1 MDMAAVAGTA
11 QGDLADVV
19 ARAGAM
25 APPPPSTSHRA
36 PPPSAAAAD
45 HMSSA
50 AMAGQIMLPYEEE
63 PRPASIACRDAVMFQ
78 APSIV
83 VDPCLSSSATA
94 PRGGYWLP
102 PQQQLAVQIS
112 QHAACYGHDV
122 ATAGDAA
129 TDVDGDEAMMRISPA
144 AHQIMKRKHER
155 QLHIKS
161 FVPERNSMMVYIFLG
176 DLVILFK
183 RFAYI
188 HIWCRKN
195 EVKKVVCIP
204 ALPPT
209 SSRPGGGEVIPSDLW
224 AWRKYGQKPIKGSPY
239 PRGYYRCSSSKGC
252 MARKQVERSRSDPNM
267 LVITYTAEHNH
278 PWPMQRNVLAGY
290 SRPHTHTS
298 TNCKKKNNCRV
309 DPTNSTSSTS
319 KNINYYSEHNAVAS
333 GNLECPQTTDMMEG
347 NAAAAAYVA
356 YTVGALADE
365 EGVAMHQPMSCNS
378 IQQPAADEVFA
389 ELEELEPS
397 NNPENNAGIYS
408 RGVSYEWHKF

>member
-1 MDMAAVAGTA
+1 MDSRMEAAVAGAA

-19 ARAGAM
+19 ARAGAIM
-25 APPPPSTSHRA
+25 AAPPPLSTS
-36 PPPSAAAAD
+36 PTSLAAAD
-45 HMSSA
+45 HMPLSA
-50 AMAGQIMLPYEEE
+50 AMASRQQQIMVAAYDDE
-63 PRPASIACRDAVMFQ
+63 PTRPAPSSDAVMFESP
-78 APSIV
+78 PSM
-83 VDPCLSSSATA
+83 VDPYLPPSAC
-94 PRGGYWLP
+94 WL
-102 PQQQLAVQIS
+102 PQQQLALQIS
-112 QHAACYGHDV
+112 QHACYARDV
-122 ATAGDAA
+122 AMAGAA
-129 TDVDGDEAMMRISPA
+129 TDVDGDEPIRISPA
-144 AHQIMKRKHER
+144 AHQIMK
-155 QLHIKS
+155 S
-161 FVPERNSMMVYIFLG
+161 
-176 DLVILFK
+176 
-183 RFAYI
+183 
-188 HIWCRKN
+188 RKN

-298 TNCKKKNNCRV
+298 TNNCKKKNSCRV
-309 DPTNSTSSTS
+309 GPITSSALPS
-319 KNINYYSEHNAVAS
+319 KNVNYYSEHDAVSS
-333 GNLECPQTTDMMEG
+333 GNLDCQQTTEMMEISNRAG
-347 NAAAAAYVA
+347 YVA
-356 YTVGALADE
+356 YTIGALDE

-378 IQQPAADEVFA
+378 IQTADEVFA

-397 NNPENNAGIYS
+397 NPVSSNNYS

>member
-1 MDMAAVAGTA
+1 MDMAAAVAGAAA

-25 APPPPSTSHRA
+25 AAPPSTSHRTP
-36 PPPSAAAAD
+36 PPPSLLAAAAG
-45 HMSSA
+45 HMSSSA
-50 AMAGQIMLPYEEE
+50 AMARRQMVPCEEAE
-63 PRPASIACRDAVMFQ
+63 PRPVMMLE
-78 APSIV
+78 APCM
-83 VDPCLSSSATA
+83 VDPYLSSSATA
-94 PRGGYWLP
+94 PRGASCWLP
-102 PQQQLAVQIS
+102 PPQLAVQIS
-112 QHAACYGHDV
+112 QQHTCGYGRDV
-122 ATAGDAA
+122 AMAGAA
-129 TDVDGDEAMMRISPA
+129 TDVDGEEAMRISPA
-144 AHQIMKRKHER
+144 AHQI
-155 QLHIKS
+155 IK
-161 FVPERNSMMVYIFLG
+161 
-176 DLVILFK
+176 
-183 RFAYI
+183 
-188 HIWCRKN
+188 RKN

-298 TNCKKKNNCRV
+298 TSSCKKKNTCRV
-309 DPTNSTSSTS
+309 DPTISSSSS
-319 KNINYYSEHNAVAS
+319 KNANYYSEHNGVAS
-333 GNLECPQTTDMMEG
+333 GNLELECQQMTTTTDMMEEG
-347 NAAAAAYVA
+347 INAEAAAGYVA
-356 YTVGALADE
+356 YTIGSLDE
-365 EGVAMHQPMSCNS
+365 EEMMHYHQP
-378 IQQPAADEVFA
+378 IQTAADEVFA

-397 NNPENNAGIYS
+397 SSSNPSVNTENIYP